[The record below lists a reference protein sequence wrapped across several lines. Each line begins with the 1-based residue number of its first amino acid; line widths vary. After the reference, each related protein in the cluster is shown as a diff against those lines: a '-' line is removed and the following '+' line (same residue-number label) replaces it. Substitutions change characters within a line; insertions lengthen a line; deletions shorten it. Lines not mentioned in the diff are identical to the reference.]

1 MSKNMVHYSLQFA
14 RLEGICYFCSR
25 YMDSILNITQPSLV
39 IDIESDKLSYL
50 VYGHD
55 KKPEMATTIFDN
67 GGNLKQALEN
77 AVYDTPLLL
86 EEYGRTTI
94 VLHSQHFVVMPE
106 ELIPSANQV
115 FQASF
120 SSLEGELMTCQV
132 KNTDVAIAC
141 DVPHDVMAFLS
152 RTFGNPVLLH
162 HLAPLIA
169 YCAKAY
175 ADDNGCLHINVSDEE
190 AHIVATRNGK
200 LQLANTYPYRSIEDI
215 IYFALAAFKECH
227 FDSRADKILLS
238 GENELRATL
247 AEQLRQRIAHVM
259 PEVFPAQ
266 ALALGK
272 EAINIPFNII
282 ATTLY

>member
-1 MSKNMVHYSLQFA
+1 
-14 RLEGICYFCSR
+14 
-25 YMDSILNITQPSLV
+25 MDSTQNITQPSLA
-39 IDIESDKLSYL
+39 IDIERDKLSYL
-50 VYGHD
+50 IYGHD
-55 KKPEMATTIFDN
+55 IKPEMATIIFDN
-67 GGNLKQALEN
+67 GDDLKQALEN

-86 EEYGRTTI
+86 EEYSHTTI
-94 VLHSQHFVVMPE
+94 VLHSQHFVVMPA
-106 ELIPSANQV
+106 ELMPLASQV

-132 KNTDVAIAC
+132 KNTDVAISC
-141 DVPHDVMAFLS
+141 DVPQDVLALLN
-152 RTFGNPVLLH
+152 RTFGNPILLH

-169 YCAKAY
+169 YCAAAY
-175 ADDNGCLHINVSDEE
+175 TDDNGCMHININKEV
-190 AHIVATRNGK
+190 AHIVATNNGK
-200 LQLANTYPYRSIEDI
+200 LKLANTYHYRSAEDI

-247 AEQLRQRIAHVM
+247 AEKLRQRIAHVM

-272 EAINIPFNII
+272 DAINIPFNLI